1 MLIVANLNPCGLDA
15 LGTTKKLIGSDEWNP
30 GHRAINNIQR
40 RNGSWSIERLASQI
54 NHGRSSSTVEHGGQ
68 WPETDE
74 NHVFHLGQR
83 VVRLTRNRSWH
94 THCHSNNRRAFCT
107 AWRTWWCMDV
117 WRRRRISVRVRN
129 LRWSGVRQMMT
140 SGGHTREKA
149 RDELRSR
156 WWSTILCPSTTAIRT
171 RPDTPAAAVAAT
183 RSVAVRR
190 GVDNENSNKTSLA
203 LPTDG

>member
-1 MLIVANLNPCGLDA
+1 MIANLNPCGLDA

-30 GHRAINNIQR
+30 GHRAIKNIQR
-40 RNGSWSIERLASQI
+40 RNGSRTIERLASQI
-54 NHGRSSSTVEHGGQ
+54 NQGRSSSTVGHGGQ
-68 WPETDE
+68 WTETDE

-83 VVRLTRNRSWH
+83 VVAALEMHWY

-129 LRWSGVRQMMT
+129 LRWPGVRQMMT

-156 WWSTILCPSTTAIRT
+156 WWSTILCPSSTAIRT
-171 RPDTPAAAVAAT
+171 RPDTGCCCCCYT
-183 RSVAVRR
+183 FRSGETRR
-190 GVDNENSNKTSLA
+190 GQRKLQ
-203 LPTDG
+203 